1 MIHPL
6 LRLIATEPQILGDHV
21 EAYAELL
28 GDEVKKTGSAWAT
41 RLRLYLAALCLLG
54 VGLVFAGVA
63 LMLWAALPPAG
74 FQAPWVL
81 VAVPLVTLI
90 GALGCAIAAARSPIE
105 SAFDNVKKQLNADM
119 AMLREVSA
127 PLARFFRPRPS

>member
-21 EAYAELL
+21 EAYAELV
-28 GDEVKKTGSAWAT
+28 GDEVRKTSSAWAS
-41 RLRLYLAALCLLG
+41 RLGFYMAALGLSC
-54 VGLVFAGVA
+54 VGLVFTGTA
-63 LMLWAALPPAG
+63 LMLWSALPPSG

-81 VAVPLVTLI
+81 IAVPIVTF
-90 GALGCAIAAARSPIE
+90 IAAGICAVLASRSPIE
-105 SAFDNVKKQLNADM
+105 NAFDKVKQQLSADM

-127 PLARFFRPRPS
+127 P

>member
-21 EAYAELL
+21 EAYAELV
-28 GDEVKKTGSAWAT
+28 GDEVRKTGSAWG
-41 RLRLYLAALCLLG
+41 LRIGLYLAALCLVA
-54 VGLVFAGVA
+54 VGLVLTGVA
-63 LMLWAALPPAG
+63 VMLWAALPPAG
-74 FQAPWVL
+74 YPGAL
-81 VAVPLVTLI
+81 GAIVAVPA
-90 GALGCAIAAARSPIE
+90 GAFRDRRRGLRPAGAPAARVE

-127 PLARFFRPRPS
+127 P

>member
-6 LRLIATEPQILGDHV
+6 LKLIATEPQVLGDHV
-21 EAYAELL
+21 EAYAELV

-41 RLRLYLAALCLLG
+41 RLGYYLGALCLLG
-54 VGLVFAGVA
+54 VGLVFVGVA
-63 LMLWAALPPAG
+63 LMLWATLPPSG

-81 VAVPLVTLI
+81 IAVPAVALVA
-90 GALGCAIAAARSPIE
+90 ALVCVMLARQSPIE

-119 AMLREVSA
+119 AMLREVSV
-127 PLARFFRPRPS
+127 P

>member
-21 EAYAELL
+21 EAYAELV
-28 GDEVKKTGSAWAT
+28 GDEVKKTSSAWAT
-41 RLRLYLAALCLLG
+41 RLGLYLAALCLLG
-54 VGLVFAGVA
+54 VGLVFTGVA
-63 LMLWAALPPAG
+63 LMLWAALPPSG

-81 VAVPLVTLI
+81 VAVPAVTVVA
-90 GALGCAIAAARSPIE
+90 ALLCAILARRSPIE
-105 SAFDNVKKQLNADM
+105 NAFDNVKKQLSADM

-127 PLARFFRPRPS
+127 P